1 MVPGSIRDF
10 LLRCLQTATTHAF
23 QLTTPVR
30 KHTHTVGSQFRQVCS
45 QSFKKAK
52 NKKQKLK
59 CCNLIVW
66 FVMLG

>member
-10 LLRCLQTATTHAF
+10 LPRCLQTTTTRAL

-45 QSFKKAK
+45 QS
-52 NKKQKLK
+52 Q
-59 CCNLIVW
+59 
-66 FVMLG
+66 MLQINWLVCDAGVN